1 MEELVVVLEYL
12 HWTLQPTSDEYIC
25 PKFSSEHNFRRWSFL
40 STVSLECPQKIT
52 GILISRTAQLLQLT
66 RVKIEC
72 FLIRSTDFYEM
83 FIFASPAQFS
93 PLLFYWMVSWWPK
106 WLHGTFL
113 PLAEGNWQVCNYLFN
128 EADLLRPVENII
140 RDVSTFWPSQ
150 RIIKINTE
158 WRTYHLFILQW
169 KEQMTHH

>member
-1 MEELVVVLEYL
+1 MIIFIDIVIEMSQKNSQES
-12 HWTLQPTSDEYIC
+12 HFTSC
-25 PKFSSEHNFRRWSFL
+25 
-40 STVSLECPQKIT
+40 
-52 GILISRTAQLLQLT
+52 TAQLLRLT

-113 PLAEGNWQVCNYLFN
+113 LLAEGNWQVCNYLFN
-128 EADLLRPVENII
+128 EADLLKPVENII
-140 RDVSTFWPSQ
+140 RDISTFWPSQ

-158 WRTYHLFILQW
+158 WRTYLLFILQ
-169 KEQMTHH
+169 

>member
-1 MEELVVVLEYL
+1 M
-12 HWTLQPTSDEYIC
+12 S
-25 PKFSSEHNFRRWSFL
+25 
-40 STVSLECPQKIT
+40 QKNSQESHI
-52 GILISRTAQLLQLT
+52 ISCTAQLLRLN

-113 PLAEGNWQVCNYLFN
+113 LLAEGNWQVCNYLFN
-128 EADLLRPVENII
+128 EPDLLRPVENIRKDI
-140 RDVSTFWPSQ
+140 STFCPSQ
-150 RIIKINTE
+150 RIIKINRMKDVSLIYPSIE
-158 WRTYHLFILQW
+158 NSKW
-169 KEQMTHH
+169 KAIK